1 MSVLQISDNNNKEN
15 QQFSRKQQIGKKI
28 EKRKRVKLDRKDRIR
43 KAKREVPDQNSINLS
58 SEVLTSPQKLLLAKV
73 PSFILTRDCINW

>member
-1 MSVLQISDNNNKEN
+1 MSVLQISNNNNKEN

-43 KAKREVPDQNSINLS
+43 KAKREVPDQNAIIYHR
-58 SEVLTSPQKLLLAKV
+58 KY
-73 PSFILTRDCINW
+73 